1 MTAPEEISRFI
12 QSQLKAIDGEIAA
25 LQKTLK
31 TLDQNGD
38 TPRRGRDG
46 AAPTDAP
53 APAPAPSYPDR
64 RRRRA
69 RAKRTTE
76 VVPAGKL
83 EQLLSESDG
92 LTTAALASQANGRPD
107 QVRTLLRELE
117 AAGRIRRTGERRGV
131 RWHAI
136 TDEDRIAARAAELA
150 ARSRSAGTVSR

>member
-38 TPRRGRDG
+38 APRPRRRS
-46 AAPTDAP
+46 ATATDAATP
-53 APAPAPSYPDR
+53 TPSNPDR
-64 RRRRA
+64 RRRRP
-69 RAKRTTE
+69 RSKRTTE

-92 LTTAALASQANGRPD
+92 LTTAALANQANGSPD

-117 AAGRIRRTGERRGV
+117 AAGQVRRTGVRRGV

-150 ARSRSAGTVSR
+150 ARSRSAGAVSR